1 MSDAEPYKRAGKG
14 TVVSLFD
21 RIAPVYDRLN
31 RIISWG
37 RDQRWRRDLARC
49 LDLKAGQ
56 VILDISAGTGDME
69 PALKGICPELEVIG
83 LDPSRPMV
91 SLYREKQ
98 PNAEIALG
106 TVEKIPFRDASFARA
121 VCTFG
126 LRNFKDRSTGF
137 KEVNR
142 VLEPGGLWGFL
153 EMSAPN
159 GTLFPIIYALYFKHL
174 VPLIG
179 AALSPSPG
187 AYRYLRDSVYAF
199 PEYDLMV
206 EEHYRA
212 GFGPVYYR
220 PILRG
225 AVGLYI
231 FKKTGIPST

>member
-1 MSDAEPYKRAGKG
+1 MSDAEPYKRAGEE

-21 RIAPVYDRLN
+21 HIAPVYDRLN
-31 RIISWG
+31 GIISWG
-37 RDQRWRRDLARC
+37 RDKRWRRELARHM
-49 LDLKAGQ
+49 DLKAGQ
-56 VILDISAGTGDME
+56 VVLDISAGTGDME
-69 PALKGICPELEVIG
+69 PALKGVCPELEVIG

-106 TVEKIPFRDASFARA
+106 TVEKIPY
-121 VCTFG
+121 
-126 LRNFKDRSTGF
+126 FKDRSTGF

-159 GTLFPIIYALYFKHL
+159 GILFPLIYALYFKHL